1 MAGDDEG
8 VPGEYGALVEERH
21 DVGLIDDQMGWQFA
35 GNDLIE
41 HAPGHHRS
49 LSPERAGARDDAGMA
64 DQSPVPLTTGLPET
78 VLPPEPPEALAALD
92 AALSRPVAER
102 RNAVAAVAAD
112 RPTYLDAWA
121 RLAELAGDAVEAY
134 AYARVGYHRGLDTL
148 RAAGWRGSGYV
159 RWRHETNQGF
169 LRALDAL
176 RRAASAIG
184 ERAEEERCDVFLHQ
198 LDPDWDRRPPQ

>member
-1 MAGDDEG
+1 
-8 VPGEYGALVEERH
+8 
-21 DVGLIDDQMGWQFA
+21 
-35 GNDLIE
+35 
-41 HAPGHHRS
+41 
-49 LSPERAGARDDAGMA
+49 MA